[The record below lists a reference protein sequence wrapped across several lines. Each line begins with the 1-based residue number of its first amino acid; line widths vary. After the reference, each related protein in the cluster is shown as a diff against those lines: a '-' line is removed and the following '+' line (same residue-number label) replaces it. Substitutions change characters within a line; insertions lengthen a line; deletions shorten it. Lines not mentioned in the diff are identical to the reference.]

1 MWLPAGPHPVC
12 ASGSAPH
19 TPQDVET
26 ETLSIVSDGFFKYPV
41 IIDGRNF
48 ATRFGF
54 EPERSLETIFRYYR
68 ESRYQS

>member
-1 MWLPAGPHPVC
+1 M
-12 ASGSAPH
+12 
-19 TPQDVET
+19 D
-26 ETLSIVSDGFFKYPV
+26 FFKYPV